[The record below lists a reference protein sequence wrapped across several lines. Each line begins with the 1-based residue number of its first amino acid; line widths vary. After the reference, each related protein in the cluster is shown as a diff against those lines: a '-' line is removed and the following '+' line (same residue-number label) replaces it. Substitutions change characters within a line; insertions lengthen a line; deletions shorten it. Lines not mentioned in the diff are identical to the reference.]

1 MAAPRTQGWLL
12 LCAAVVGMTI
22 YYSQFHRW
30 RQTHSALPYLA
41 SYTLLAAVPPLPCL
55 PRLLTAALTLFCGGL
70 VACRWW
76 EGAGRAGG
84 GPSAP
89 PTTSCGSG

>member
-12 LCAAVVGMTI
+12 LCAAAVGMTI

-41 SYTLLAAVPPLPCL
+41 SYTLLAAARTPLPCCL
-55 PRLLTAALTLFCGGL
+55 QPC
-70 VACRWW
+70 C
-76 EGAGRAGG
+76 
-84 GPSAP
+84 
-89 PTTSCGSG
+89 C